1 MNIEYIG
8 KNALVTND
16 QMAYTFEVSESP
28 RDFASFRTSQ
38 DTLDWVDKDYHVGDW
53 RIHPYGDNNNLP
65 KEIQKVIQANSDAP
79 GMLKR
84 KSGLLWG
91 KGPKLYK
98 EEVDKD
104 NQLNKMWT
112 EDKDVQKW
120 LDTWDYEEYLM
131 RCAVDTSYI
140 EGAFTKAYLGKGN
153 RVGLNKII
161 SKLEHVS
168 VDRARLASEYAKQS
182 RKPTHVVVTDFSF
195 ETLNA
200 IMDMNV
206 YAIFDFKNPFQH
218 RNSMYYSN
226 MYSFCADYYT
236 VPDIYGSLEW
246 IRRSNAI
253 PLILKA
259 LSKNS
264 INLSYHVISPQEF
277 WDQKEDALKKNCTDR
292 GITYNS
298 QMLADYE
305 QELLKGVSKVLS
317 SEENTGKFWHTKK
330 SFTVDGTNLI
340 EHGWEIKPIDQKL
353 KDFVN
358 AQVVISDHS
367 SQKISTSIGVNP
379 AIAGSGEQTKV
390 NSGSEQNNALQNY
403 LLTQNDIPE
412 MIVTKMINYAL
423 KVNFPDKNLKMGF
436 YHIGAKKLQDTTPS
450 ERPLN
455 LNPN

>member
-8 KNALVTND
+8 KDAIVTGDN
-16 QMAYTFEVSESP
+16 MAYTFQVSESP

-38 DTLDWVDKDYHVGDW
+38 DTLDWVDKDYHIGDW

-65 KEIQKVIQANSDAP
+65 KEIQRVIQANSDAP

-91 KGPKLYK
+91 KGPKLYR
-98 EEVDKD
+98 EAIDKD
-104 NQLNKMWT
+104 NQFNKMWT

-120 LDTWDYEEYLM
+120 LDSWDYEGYLM
-131 RCAVDTSYI
+131 KSAVDFSYI
-140 EGAFTKAYLGKGN
+140 EGSFSKAYINRGVRIGKGEM
-153 RVGLNKII
+153 V

-168 VDRARLASEYAKQS
+168 VDRARLASLYENAT
-182 RKPTHVVVTDFSF
+182 RNPTHIVVTDFSF
-195 ETLNA
+195 ETLNSLL
-200 IMDMNV
+200 DMKV
-206 YAIFDFKNPFQH
+206 YPIFDFKNPFKYK
-218 RNSMYYSN
+218 NAIYYSN

-236 VPDIYGSLEW
+236 VPDIYGTLEW

-264 INLSYHVISPQEF
+264 INLSYHVVSPQEF
-277 WDQKEDALKKNCTDR
+277 WDQAEERLKNNCGER
-292 GITYNS
+292 GITYNDK
-298 QMLADYE
+298 MLADYE
-305 QELLKGVSKVLS
+305 QQLLKGVSKVLS

-353 KDFVN
+353 KDFVK
-358 AQVVISDHS
+358 AQVDISDHS
-367 SQKISTSIGVNP
+367 SLKISTSIGVHS
-379 AIAGSGEQTKV
+379 AISGSGEQTKV

-412 MIVTKMINYAL
+412 SIVMKMMNYAL
-423 KVNFPDKNLKMGF
+423 RVNFPEKNLKMGF
-436 YHIGAKKLQDTTPS
+436 YHVGVKKLQDTTPS

-455 LNPN
+455 QNPN